1 MFRYGQFCPISKAL
15 EVLGERWTLL
25 VLRELMLGS
34 TQFNQLQRGLRRV
47 SPTTLSKRLAELQQ
61 AGLVV
66 RKRIARQDGHA
77 YHLTA
82 AGRELQPVLIGLG
95 EWGMRWARGQM
106 ADAELDVGLLM
117 ADIERRIDRGAL
129 PAGRTVLHFR
139 FTDLDRYAQWW
150 LKIDGDEGELCLD
163 DPGDDVDVY
172 FASTLRTMTEVW
184 MGDVSLH
191 EAQRSGSLRVVGAP
205 AYTRTLAAWF
215 VLHVMSR
222 IRPAVATAHGATPT
236 PARPRS

>member
-222 IRPAVATAHGATPT
+222 IRPAVATARGATPT

>member
-222 IRPAVATAHGATPT
+222 IRPAVATARGATPT
-236 PARPRS
+236 QARPRS

>member
-77 YHLTA
+77 YHLTP
-82 AGRELQPVLIGLG
+82 AGRELQPVLVGLG

-106 ADAELDVGLLM
+106 VDAELDVGLLM
-117 ADIERRIDRGAL
+117 ADIERRIDRSAL

-172 FASTLRTMTEVW
+172 FTSTLRTMTEVW

-191 EAQRSGSLRVVGAP
+191 EAQRSASLRVVGGG
-205 AYTRTLAAWF
+205 AYTRTLPAWF
-215 VLHVMSR
+215 PLHAMSH
-222 IRPAVATAHGATPT
+222 IRPAEATA
-236 PARPRS
+236 RVRSRS